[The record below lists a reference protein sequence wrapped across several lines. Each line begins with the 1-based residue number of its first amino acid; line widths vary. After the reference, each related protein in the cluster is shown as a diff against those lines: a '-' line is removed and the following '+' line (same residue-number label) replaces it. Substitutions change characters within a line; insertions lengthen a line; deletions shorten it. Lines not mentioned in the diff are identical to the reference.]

1 MLFIELGSYGIT
13 AAFVLAIFSV
23 IASVWGGLSRRAD
36 FILAGRNAAMAVFGL
51 VTAAS
56 IALLWLL
63 LARDY
68 RVEYV
73 AGHVDNQ
80 LNAFYRFSAFWGGQE
95 GSLLLWVLLLCIFS
109 FTVIVQNR
117 GRNQVLMPYVTATL
131 MVTAL
136 FFLTILAFITP
147 PFATLPTPPP
157 DGKGLNPLLQDWGMV
172 IHPPNLYLGF
182 VGFAVPFA
190 FCIGAL
196 VSGKLDTDWITS
208 TRRWTLFAWFF
219 LGIGILLG
227 GAWAYKE
234 LGWGGYWAWDPVEN
248 ASLMPWLTG
257 TAFLHSVMI
266 QEKRGMLK
274 VWNVSLII
282 MTYALTIF
290 GTFLTRSGII
300 SSVHAFASS
309 SFGWAFLAYLA
320 IALAVSFGLVIWR
333 LPLLRSEHEMESFF
347 SREASFLLNN
357 VVLVGMTFAVF
368 WGTIFPVVSEA
379 VKGIKVTVGP
389 PFFNQVNVPIAILLI
404 FLAGASPLLA
414 WRRTSGKQ
422 FQKSFV
428 YPSVVAAGGLATLLL
443 FGVTHV
449 FAVLAIALSIF
460 SVATI
465 WLEYYR
471 GVSARVRHQGENAWT
486 AFWELTMRNKRRFGG
501 YIVHLGMAIL
511 FIGIAAS
518 SAYQQVGEVR
528 LRPGESFSMNG
539 IRLRFEG
546 LRETRNSQY
555 TSAFAKLAVYQ
566 GGRRMGEI
574 EPEKRLYFTPP
585 QPTTEAGI
593 RRGFASDIYAVFAE
607 AGEDGATFRFMINP
621 LLNWVWMGGI
631 IFTLGS
637 LICFF
642 PERWGRRRRALP
654 SAYGSEGD
662 YRAPDKSPTP
672 AAAE

>member
-1 MLFIELGSYGIT
+1 MLLIELGNYSIT
-13 AAFVLAIFSV
+13 AAFVLAIFSAA
-23 IASVWGGLSRRAD
+23 ASVWGGLRRRAD
-36 FILAGRNAAMAVFGL
+36 LILAGRNAALAVFGL

-56 IALLWLL
+56 AALIWLL
-63 LARDY
+63 MARDY

-73 AGHVDNQ
+73 ASHVDNA

-95 GSLLLWVLLLCIFS
+95 GSLLLWVLLLCVFAAV
-109 FTVIVQNR
+109 VIRQNR
-117 GRNQVLMPYVTATL
+117 TRNAPLMPYATATL

-136 FFLTILAFITP
+136 FFLTILTFITP
-147 PFATLPTPPP
+147 PFKTLPVPPP

-172 IHPPNLYLGF
+172 IHPPILYLGF

-196 VSGKLDTDWITS
+196 ASGKLDTDWITS
-208 TRRWTLFAWFF
+208 TRRWTLFSWFF

-248 ASLMPWLTG
+248 ASLMPFLTG

-300 SSVHAFASS
+300 SSVHAFADS

-320 IALAVSFGLVIWR
+320 LALVVAFGLVIWR

-414 WRRTSGKQ
+414 WRMTSARQ

-428 YPSVVAAGGLATLLL
+428 YPSVVAVGGLAVLLL
-443 FGVTHV
+443 FGVTHLY
-449 FAVLAIALSIF
+449 AVLAIALSIF
-460 SVATI
+460 VVGAI

-471 GVSARVRHQGENAWT
+471 GVCSRVRHQGENALE
-486 AFWELTMRNKRRFGG
+486 ALWELTMRNKRRFGG
-501 YIVHLGMAIL
+501 YIVHLGMAVL
-511 FIGIAAS
+511 FIGVAAS

-528 LRPGESFSMNG
+528 LRPGESFAMNSL
-539 IRLRFEG
+539 RLRFEG
-546 LRETRNSQY
+546 LREDRTSQY
-555 TSAFAKLAVYQ
+555 NSAFARLAVFED
-566 GGRRMGEI
+566 GRKIGEV
-574 EPEKRLYFTPP
+574 EPEKRIYFTPP

-593 RRGFASDIYAVFAE
+593 RRGFKNDIYAVFAE
-607 AGEDGATFRFMINP
+607 ADEDGATFRFMVNP
-621 LLNWVWMGGI
+621 LINWVWAGGI
-631 IFTLGS
+631 IFGLGAVV
-637 LICFF
+637 CFL
-642 PERWGRRRRALP
+642 PERWGRRRSSYAAPAL
-654 SAYGSEGD
+654 
-662 YRAPDKSPTP
+662 
-672 AAAE
+672 AE